1 MMESTS
7 STETAS
13 HVRSHVY
20 KPRHSAVAGLQL
32 SWPHAGDRKRARV
45 GEEPTASR
53 GKRKAGLAAPT
64 MTTATRIVNVLHRDM
79 EAHYG
84 PATSAAQGTGRASSL
99 LDRPCP
105 PKPVDSL
112 IDDGYKDLLE
122 HFQLH
127 AAASLAVAGH
137 TQKELGDA
145 LLRIAM
151 TNPHT
156 VSARALLQAIL
167 AFSSLQRHGLNIQ
180 DAELKVAAIKSLV
193 AASGSSNIGTTEAVQ
208 HVAASMLLCSF
219 ETHHK
224 SCTWEEWTLYLH
236 GAKDVIQAAGLNRHP
251 DAHRGGDVAIL
262 LAWVY
267 YHDVLARFS
276 AQVWRGQEL
285 STAVTLS
292 ASPFSVG
299 SFTAVNPAS
308 GRPLTG
314 SCMLIRA
321 EMPHAA
327 QHLPAFALLQLLSE
341 VVDAV
346 ATPQPP
352 PDGTEQRAETTDD
365 HGTYLAILDWR
376 IRNVQLAHPEAHYTT
391 TTQRQQQINLE
402 LFQLAMLIYLARMPE
417 HPRPHSKNNNHT
429 NPNTKQRLRT
439 QEDIDRA
446 FTLLAQSSACAQ
458 QFPIFML
465 GSEARRD
472 EQRAAVLDVIAR
484 TEHSGTASRD
494 FLVCKML
501 EAVWAQDDLA
511 EASGW
516 GMGFR
521 ERVGRVMGRVDV
533 MPPFV

>member
-13 HVRSHVY
+13 HVRSRVY
-20 KPRHSAVAGLQL
+20 KRLQL

-53 GKRKAGLAAPT
+53 GKRKAGSAAPT
-64 MTTATRIVNVLHRDM
+64 ITTATRIVNVLHRDM

-84 PATSAAQGTGRASSL
+84 PATSAAQGTGRALSI
-99 LDRPCP
+99 LDRSCL
-105 PKPVDSL
+105 PKSIDCLV
-112 IDDGYKDLLE
+112 DDGYKDLLE

-137 TQKELGDA
+137 THTELGDA

-156 VSARALLQAIL
+156 VSARALLQTIL
-167 AFSSLQRHGLNIQ
+167 AFSSLQRHGLNFQ
-180 DAELKVAAIKSLV
+180 DARLKVAAIKSLA
-193 AASGSSNIGTTEAVQ
+193 AASGSSNISTTEAV
-208 HVAASMLLCSF
+208 HHIAASMLLCSF
-219 ETHHK
+219 EIHHK

-251 DAHRGGDVAIL
+251 DAYRGGDIAIL

-285 STAVTLS
+285 STSVTLS

-299 SFTAVNPAS
+299 SFMAVNPAS
-308 GRPLTG
+308 GRSLTG
-314 SCMLIRA
+314 TCKLIRA
-321 EMPHAA
+321 EIPHAA
-327 QHLPAFALLQLLSE
+327 QHLPAFALLRLLSE

-352 PDGTEQRAETTDD
+352 ADETKQRAETADE
-365 HGTYLAILDWR
+365 HETYLAILDWR
-376 IRNVQLAHPEAHYTT
+376 IRNVQLTHPGPNDYTT
-391 TTQRQQQINLE
+391 TQQQQQTNLE
-402 LFQLAMLIYLARMPE
+402 LFRLAMLIYLARMSEPH
-417 HPRPHSKNNNHT
+417 HPHNNNNDHHHT
-429 NPNTKQRLRT
+429 NTNTKQRLRT
-439 QEDIDRA
+439 QKDIDRA
-446 FTLLAQSSACAQ
+446 FTLLAQTSACTQ
-458 QFPIFML
+458 QFPIFIL

-484 TEHSGTASRD
+484 SERGGTASRD
-494 FLVCKML
+494 FLVRKLL

-511 EASGW
+511 EGSGG